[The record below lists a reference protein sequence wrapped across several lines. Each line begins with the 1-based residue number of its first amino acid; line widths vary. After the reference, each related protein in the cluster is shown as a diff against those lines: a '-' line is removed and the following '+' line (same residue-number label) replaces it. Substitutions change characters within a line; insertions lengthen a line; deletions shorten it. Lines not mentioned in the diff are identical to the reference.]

1 MDDEASRAPRRARR
15 RARSRRPSNPSRTLT
30 LFEHLREFQQR
41 LFRAALGILAGCV
54 IGFIYYEQ
62 VFAFIRAPFDMVVE
76 EAKADGQE
84 IVLAISGVSEAFTLQ
99 LQVVLV
105 SGLVISMPVWLYQL
119 WRFLAPGLKSNE
131 RRWAYGFVALATPLF
146 LLGAWIAYV
155 AMPPLLD
162 LLLGFTPENVSNIIN
177 VSTYLSFT
185 LQLMVFFGIGALI
198 PVIFVML
205 NFAGLLTGGALLRA
219 WRWLLIGCLT
229 FAAVATPS
237 PDPVNMFLVALPFM
251 GIVAV
256 AVSVMLL
263 NDARRRRRD
272 KRLGNGRWADT
283 EASEIEAPQI
293 DPEDLRPSPLDD
305 APEVR

>member
-1 MDDEASRAPRRARR
+1 VVAGDVSAGAPSGGKRRR
-15 RARSRRPSNPSRTLT
+15 RASNPDGAMT
-30 LFEHLREFQQR
+30 LFEHLKEFQVR
-41 LFRAALGILAGCV
+41 LFRAVLGIAAGCV
-54 IGFIYYEQ
+54 VGWIFYDQI
-62 VFAFIRAPFDMVVE
+62 FAFIRAPFDQVVE
-76 EAKADGQE
+76 EAKANGQE

-99 LQVVLV
+99 LQIVLV
-105 SGLVISMPVWLYQL
+105 SGLIISLPIWLYQL
-119 WRFLAPGLKSNE
+119 WRFLAPGLKGNE
-131 RRWAYGFVALATPLF
+131 KRWAYGFVVAATPLF
-146 LLGAWIAYV
+146 VLGAYIAYV

-198 PVIFVML
+198 PLIFVML
-205 NFAGLLTGGALLRA
+205 NFAGLLTGAALLRA

-256 AVSVMLL
+256 AVAVMLV
-263 NDARRRRRD
+263 ND
-272 KRLGNGRWADT
+272 KRRLRRSRKQALADDA
-283 EASEIEAPQI
+283 ASPLEPVQV
-293 DPEDLRPSPLDD
+293 DPDDLRPSPLDE
-305 APEVR
+305 P

>member
-1 MDDEASRAPRRARR
+1 VVAGDVSAGAPSGGKRRR
-15 RARSRRPSNPSRTLT
+15 RASNPDGAMT
-30 LFEHLREFQQR
+30 LFEHLKEFQVR
-41 LFRAALGILAGCV
+41 LFRAVLGIAAGCV
-54 IGFIYYEQ
+54 VGWVFYDQI
-62 VFAFIRAPFDMVVE
+62 FAFIRAPFDQVVE
-76 EAKADGQE
+76 EAKANGQE

-99 LQVVLV
+99 LQIVLV
-105 SGLVISMPVWLYQL
+105 SGLIISLPIWLYQL
-119 WRFLAPGLKSNE
+119 WRFLAPGLKGNE
-131 RRWAYGFVALATPLF
+131 KRWAYGFVVAATPLF
-146 LLGAWIAYV
+146 VLGAYIAYV

-198 PVIFVML
+198 PLIFVML
-205 NFAGLLTGGALLRA
+205 NFAGLLTGAALLRA

-256 AVSVMLL
+256 AVAVMLV
-263 NDARRRRRD
+263 ND
-272 KRLGNGRWADT
+272 KRRLRRSRKQALADDA
-283 EASEIEAPQI
+283 ASPLEPVQV
-293 DPEDLRPSPLDD
+293 DPDDLRPSPLDE
-305 APEVR
+305 P